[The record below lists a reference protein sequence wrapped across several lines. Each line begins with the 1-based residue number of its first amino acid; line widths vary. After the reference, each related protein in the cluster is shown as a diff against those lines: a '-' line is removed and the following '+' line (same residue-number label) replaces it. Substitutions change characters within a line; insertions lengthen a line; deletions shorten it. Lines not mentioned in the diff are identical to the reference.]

1 MARSD
6 DGYRQFVRR
15 DLRANRW
22 QGAREKDIST
32 NDFDTKISM
41 SAIAMAHHRVDAAV
55 SQSIACCCS
64 RQTGFISLSTM
75 ASIAERR
82 ATRRAAASQ
91 AEGKIKKTLE
101 EMSGWSA
108 SSDGSSDVCRL
119 SDFAD
124 LPGDSRKKAR
134 KENSEEE
141 TKMVESEASSKEDAS
156 VKSEAKEASS
166 KSNEAS
172 SKASASSKDSAKSEG
187 LASTESNEHKDTEST
202 TTSPSPSPP
211 SPSYSSSSATL
222 DTSPEPDT
230 EERAR
235 QYRQQ
240 RADARNQHST
250 GPMLLSRRLSWKLA
264 KAEPSPNFSP
274 ITAKSLA
281 FTPSTTTAESDRT
294 H

>member
-1 MARSD
+1 
-6 DGYRQFVRR
+6 
-15 DLRANRW
+15 
-22 QGAREKDIST
+22 
-32 NDFDTKISM
+32 
-41 SAIAMAHHRVDAAV
+41 
-55 SQSIACCCS
+55 
-64 RQTGFISLSTM
+64 M
-75 ASIAERR
+75 ASIAERT

-108 SSDGSSDVCRL
+108 SSSEGSSDVCRL

-134 KENSEEE
+134 KESSEEE
-141 TKMVESEASSKEDAS
+141 TKTAESEASSKESAS
-156 VKSEAKEASS
+156 AKDSVESEAKDASS
-166 KSNEAS
+166 KSNDEAS
-172 SKASASSKDSAKSEG
+172 SKPSASSKDSAKSEG
-187 LASTESNEHKDTEST
+187 LASTESNEHKDTESAT
-202 TTSPSPSPP
+202 TTSPPSPSPP
-211 SPSYSSSSATL
+211 SPSYSSSTCTL
-222 DTSPEPDT
+222 DTSPEPNT

-240 RADARNQHST
+240 RADARNQHSN

-281 FTPSTTTAESDRT
+281 FTPSTTITKSGDRT